1 MPLVDLCS
9 FCSAKI
15 SQFTFP
21 VNLFG
26 KKLSCDIL
34 HVWYPPG
41 APLPHVVGIV
51 RRRGDEPTDPKGGV
65 GGGWW
70 GLVGVGVDLIFLV
83 LVAQHC
89 SKQSL
94 NQKAWNEKIHKRKL
108 FILANFCMLVEKSIF
123 EKNRKH
129 ISLLLTVAIC

>member
-1 MPLVDLCS
+1 M
-9 FCSAKI
+9 
-15 SQFTFP
+15 
-21 VNLFG
+21 
-26 KKLSCDIL
+26 
-34 HVWYPPG
+34 
-41 APLPHVVGIV
+41 VGIV

-108 FILANFCMLVEKSIF
+108 FIVANFCMLVEKAFLKKIISIS
-123 EKNRKH
+123 H
-129 ISLLLTVAIC
+129 YYSLWLYVDG